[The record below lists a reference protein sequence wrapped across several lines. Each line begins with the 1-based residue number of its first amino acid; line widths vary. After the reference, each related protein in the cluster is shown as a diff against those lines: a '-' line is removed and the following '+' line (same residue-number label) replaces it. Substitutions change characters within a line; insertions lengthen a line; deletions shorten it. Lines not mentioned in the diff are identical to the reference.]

1 MDYRWTGIIEF
12 VNVVEKGSF
21 SAAAKALDVS
31 KSHVSKQIRALENSL
46 GVQLLHRTTRKQT
59 LTNQG
64 VDFFMRCQKILQ
76 NLDEARNA
84 LGEELTNPRGLIRLT
99 AAGAFGEDFLS
110 PILADFL
117 ILYPEVTIE
126 VNFTNRL
133 VDLHEEHF
141 DLAIRA
147 GLPEKGHLS
156 GDKLCSYGL
165 VTAAS
170 PAYLKKRGMPKTPA
184 DLDDHNCLVGTL
196 PYWRFREGDDIREY
210 IVRGNWKSNNG
221 RALIKAA
228 EAGLGIL
235 QVPEFYLDYAAPDSL
250 VPLLQDY
257 SLDTVTMWAMYPGQ
271 QYVPRRI
278 SLLMEYLKQSLKES
292 RGLRTEI

>member
-31 KSHVSKQIRALENSL
+31 KSHVSKQVRALEKSL

-76 NLDEARNA
+76 NLEEARNV
-84 LGEELTNPRGLIRLT
+84 LGEELTTPRGQIRLT
-99 AAGAFGEDFLS
+99 AAGAFGEEFLA
-110 PILADFL
+110 PVLADFL
-117 ILYPEVTIE
+117 TLYPEVTME
-126 VNFTNRL
+126 VSFTNRL
-133 VDLHEEHF
+133 VDIQEEHF
-141 DLAIRA
+141 DLAIRT
-147 GLPEKGHLS
+147 GLPDREHFS
-156 GDKLCSYGL
+156 ADKLYSYRL

-170 PAYLKKRGMPKTPA
+170 RSYLDRHGVPQLP
-184 DLDDHNCLVGTL
+184 DELENHNCLVGTL
-196 PYWRFREGDDIREY
+196 PYWRFRSGEDIREVV
-210 IVRGNWKSNNG
+210 VRGNWKSNNG

-235 QVPEFYLDYAAPDSL
+235 QVPEFYLDYATTDTL
-250 VPLLQDY
+250 VPLLEDY
-257 SLDTVTMWAMYPGQ
+257 SLDNVTMWAMYPSQ
-271 QYVPRRI
+271 QYVPRRV
-278 SLLMEYLKQSLKES
+278 SLLMEFLKQSLRDSPK
-292 RGLRTEI
+292 TA